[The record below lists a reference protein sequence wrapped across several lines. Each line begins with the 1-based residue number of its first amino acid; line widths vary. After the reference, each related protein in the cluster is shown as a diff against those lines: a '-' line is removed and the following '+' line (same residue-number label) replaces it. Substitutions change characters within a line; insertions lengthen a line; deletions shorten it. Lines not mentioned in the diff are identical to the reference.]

1 MLRSIS
7 CRTYVYIH
15 MTPVFVRIRV
25 QHHLC
30 EICVIKCVSIDNKVC
45 CTHQLCLDSS
55 EHRRGVLQ
63 VHFIVMYPAAI
74 LDYAPE
80 HLHSVL

>member
-1 MLRSIS
+1 M
-7 CRTYVYIH
+7 
-15 MTPVFVRIRV
+15 
-25 QHHLC
+25 
-30 EICVIKCVSIDNKVC
+30 KCVSIDNKVC

-55 EHRRGVLQ
+55 EHQRGVLQ